1 MRRSCSLRRCGSR
14 RVFLWRR
21 RKPSEH
27 LWTWTE
33 GKAADLMNQSV
44 EKCLEMCGL
53 EAYADAIVG
62 TLNVEFKK
70 RTTIAVELVAK
81 VRPRMCRK

>member
-1 MRRSCSLRRCGSR
+1 M
-14 RVFLWRR
+14 
-21 RKPSEH
+21 E
-27 LWTWTE
+27 
-33 GKAADLMNQSV
+33 SV

-53 EAYADAIVG
+53 MAYADAVVG

-81 VRPRMCRK
+81 ARQLIFVH